1 MEFQNQNELQAIHNH
16 RLNQNIDLGKLSFI
30 FRKNIIWLLLITLTC
45 FFIAILYVRYTK
57 PLFESSSEIK
67 LDKEEK
73 SEILGL
79 NTMSNTNSFGILSS
93 ELELIKSRL
102 FFNKVIET
110 VNLNPQY
117 FTHGNV
123 LDDEKFRNP
132 PFHVDYKIKTAQ
144 LYDIPIDVTIL
155 NQNNYTLSY
164 QIQDQQFSG
173 EYRFGDAIETE
184 HLIVTINLNSSWTPS
199 SGSENYFL
207 INSHDA
213 LMNYIEANL
222 EVTPLNLE
230 ANTFKISFRDNNGFK
245 AHDLVNAIDTIYYNY
260 SLTEKNQANNKKIE
274 YLNAQLE
281 ETEKKL
287 ENLEDYFE
295 AFTIT
300 NKTVDLD
307 KDVKMT
313 LMVINGLDSQRLSL
327 NNRAQDL
334 QKLQQ
339 KIKNESLAS
348 ISPDNPEY
356 PPYLIKSIEELNL
369 LINEKDKLAISYR
382 ENTYTFKARQKEV
395 DLLKEDIF
403 VELDELILS
412 LEDEIKGL
420 VGKKRHYTSQLMELP
435 SKNTELNKAK
445 RFYSLNEEVYLSL
458 MQSKNEFEIAVAG
471 STTQIRILSPASLSF
486 EQISPNKIIAYG
498 AAAVASLLF
507 SFIFMGISYLT
518 HNKINSLSEIEKLTN
533 ASVLGTIPLYRASNG
548 HAELLVAK
556 KPKSV
561 VSEAIRS
568 IRTNIE
574 FMLPEKGAK
583 IYSITS
589 TIGSEGKTF
598 ISANLGALTAMT
610 GKKVVILDLDLRKPK
625 IHLAFEDKPST
636 CGLSTLIIG
645 KHKIKECINHTEIEN
660 LDYIAAGPIP
670 PNPSELLLRET
681 FDDL

>member
-1 MEFQNQNELQAIHNH
+1 M
-16 RLNQNIDLGKLSFI
+16 
-30 FRKNIIWLLLITLTC
+30 
-45 FFIAILYVRYTK
+45 
-57 PLFESSSEIK
+57 
-67 LDKEEK
+67 
-73 SEILGL
+73 
-79 NTMSNTNSFGILSS
+79 
-93 ELELIKSRL
+93 
-102 FFNKVIET
+102 
-110 VNLNPQY
+110 
-117 FTHGNV
+117 
-123 LDDEKFRNP
+123 
-132 PFHVDYKIKTAQ
+132 
-144 LYDIPIDVTIL
+144 
-155 NQNNYTLSY
+155 
-164 QIQDQQFSG
+164 
-173 EYRFGDAIETE
+173 
-184 HLIVTINLNSSWTPS
+184 
-199 SGSENYFL
+199 
-207 INSHDA
+207 
-213 LMNYIEANL
+213 
-222 EVTPLNLE
+222 
-230 ANTFKISFRDNNGFK
+230 
-245 AHDLVNAIDTIYYNY
+245 
-260 SLTEKNQANNKKIE
+260 
-274 YLNAQLE
+274 
-281 ETEKKL
+281 
-287 ENLEDYFE
+287 
-295 AFTIT
+295 
-300 NKTVDLD
+300 
-307 KDVKMT
+307 
-313 LMVINGLDSQRLSL
+313 
-327 NNRAQDL
+327 
-334 QKLQQ
+334 
-339 KIKNESLAS
+339 
-348 ISPDNPEY
+348 
-356 PPYLIKSIEELNL
+356 
-369 LINEKDKLAISYR
+369 
-382 ENTYTFKARQKEV
+382 
-395 DLLKEDIF
+395 
-403 VELDELILS
+403 
-412 LEDEIKGL
+412 

-681 FDDL
+681 FDDLLNTLKKTYDVLILDTPPVGLVTDGLLAMKKVDLPIYVVKANYSQRSFIDNINRLLNSGQFNNLSIIFNGTTNSGSGYAHKYGYGKKDSYYEV